1 MGWVLAV
8 LLISWPGNE
17 CWDEVMSCRPSWGL
31 CASFQTGVSCQS
43 ERVTRWGRG
52 FANRKQWFF
61 FLCQTSYKKTL
72 LIRKP
77 KREVLM
83 QITTLQKALFP
94 QPSWQW
100 EVTSTSVTPQ
110 ELPCNFGNKV
120 LCQFW
125 ALHFVESA
133 SFQPRLLGRALV
145 SAVADDLFLSGV
157 LQRALIFSVFKGEMC
172 TWRYFKAISLKG
184 YKNKINTWHRDS
196 WSAWW
201 IF

>member
-1 MGWVLAV
+1 MSAGMSSWAAGPAGASVHHFRLGYPVSQRGWQGEGEV
-8 LLISWPGNE
+8 LLTENT
-17 CWDEVMSCRPSWGL
+17 D
-31 CASFQTGVSCQS
+31 
-43 ERVTRWGRG
+43 
-52 FANRKQWFF
+52 F
-61 FLCQTSYKKTL
+61 FLCQTSYKKTS

-83 QITTLQKALFP
+83 QIPALQKALFP

-100 EVTSTSVTPQ
+100 EVTSTYVTPQ

-125 ALHFVESA
+125 ALRFVESA